1 MSSVAPFPVSTP
13 HHFEIVENE
22 RGYWEAKDTEGL
34 IGGVFRTEKD
44 ALRFALFEVG
54 GDRTCVLVLAPKQS
68 VAESCQG
75 VAAAKIISELRCPTG
90 YTGAEFQH
98 Q

>member
-1 MSSVAPFPVSTP
+1 MYSVPKKTLSVS
-13 HHFEIVENE
+13 HYLRSE
-22 RGYWEAKDTEGL
+22 GTEPASMCSRL
-34 IGGVFRTEKD
+34 
-44 ALRFALFEVG
+44 
-54 GDRTCVLVLAPKQS
+54 KQS